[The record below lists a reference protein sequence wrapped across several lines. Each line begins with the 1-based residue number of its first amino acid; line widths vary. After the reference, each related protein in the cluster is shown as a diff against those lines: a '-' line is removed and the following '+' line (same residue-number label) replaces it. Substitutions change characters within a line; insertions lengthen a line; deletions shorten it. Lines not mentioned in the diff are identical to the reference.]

1 MCPYKLHA
9 TTTKCYANY
18 LSVVALF
25 LKADN
30 RIINGCVIIGSSKLF
45 IFVSVFHNCQRVI
58 FSYKLKRNSRW
69 TWIWLSISLSFF
81 PTTIHMQK
89 QKGDSHL
96 EPLSS
101 ISSSFQL
108 FSHSLVVRCDSIF
121 HNDTNYF
128 AFFLL
133 VGWLFFFLSLSLAV
147 LCALL
152 FFFCCIVSFIV
163 VTGGSKWLVISNGW
177 EQICSMCSRHMNRA
191 SMYGVRCTVYV
202 FISFRCY
209 MDPYNMILNS
219 QTTPPNN
226 YDSHTY
232 QC

>member
-1 MCPYKLHA
+1 MCSDFNIEWKKTNGQNRMNMGCCCVNL
-9 TTTKCYANY
+9 TNY
-18 LSVVALF
+18 THTNRRWLNQSIFLRCIFWCVHTNCTRLPRNVMRIICLLLRCF

-81 PTTIHMQK
+81 LTTIHMQK
-89 QKGDSHL
+89 QKSDSHL

-128 AFFLL
+128 AFFLF

-152 FFFCCIVSFIV
+152 FF
-163 VTGGSKWLVISNGW
+163 LLY
-177 EQICSMCSRHMNRA
+177 R
-191 SMYGVRCTVYV
+191 
-202 FISFRCY
+202 
-209 MDPYNMILNS
+209 
-219 QTTPPNN
+219 
-226 YDSHTY
+226 
-232 QC
+232 